1 MKEVH
6 PIFKEVN
13 EVLGIKSPPAPPAS
27 LEELRKS
34 VEELKSHNEELK
46 AQHSLAAA
54 DIINLISR
62 VQILAGELERAKWQR
77 IVASQEYV
85 KCSGC
90 GSNITGQ
97 QVGVAENLGNGQV
110 KYTCQKCL
118 LPWKANE
125 SQLKRWW
132 ERWLNG

>member
-1 MKEVH
+1 MIDKNH
-6 PIFKEVN
+6 PIFREAN
-13 EVLGIKSPPAPPAS
+13 EVLGIKPPTPTPAS
-27 LEELRKS
+27 LEELRQR
-34 VEELKSHNEELK
+34 VEKLE
-46 AQHSLAAA
+46 AQHALNAA

-62 VQILAGELERAKWQR
+62 VQILSGELERAKWHR

-90 GSNITGQ
+90 GQSTTGRE
-97 QVGVAENLGNGQV
+97 VGIAENLGNGQV

-132 ERWLNG
+132 ERWW